1 MEPQTPPLTIEINQ
15 ENKEVQPVTN
25 TYTSLRKIF
34 FVLVILFFSVLMLFL
49 IYQNGKSIYD
59 NGL

>member
-1 MEPQTPPLTIEINQ
+1 MEPQTPPLTIEISQ
-15 ENKEVQPVTN
+15 ENKDVQPVTN

>member
-1 MEPQTPPLTIEINQ
+1 MEPQTPPLTIEISQ